1 MAVTVAELVGIRESV
16 TKSSLGMGMRCAGDA
31 ISSHRHWA
39 AVPGTKPYPIEPSLL
54 GIIESKNIAGS
65 NEKPPGH
72 PALEA

>member
-16 TKSSLGMGMRCAGDA
+16 TKSSLGMGMRDA